1 MCLYFSSL
9 RTFLSIIYQLGFCYY
24 YSYIK
29 RAMISDVPIEM
40 LAVQKIRHIIVKGN
54 GAAISDNL

>member
-1 MCLYFSSL
+1 
-9 RTFLSIIYQLGFCYY
+9 
-24 YSYIK
+24 
-29 RAMISDVPIEM
+29 MISDVPIEM